1 MEPFRMEIHRRIFE
15 EIRGVGNLSAT
26 DSMVTLQE
34 RMVNLIG
41 QLTMPVSEVALVLQH
56 HIQGLLGSLSE
67 YASKTGA
74 AISERVSQPW
84 PIEQTAEI
92 NQSPVAFDVEK
103 VLKIVDQ
110 DRMDILSTLIRVTL
124 VETEMDLIEGI
135 LALRAWEQLVRQQL
149 SEATGPGQLFSPLE
163 LPEEW

>member
-1 MEPFRMEIHRRIFE
+1 M
-15 EIRGVGNLSAT
+15 SAT

-56 HIQGLLGSLSE
+56 HIQGLLGSLNE
-67 YASKTGA
+67 YAQKTGA
-74 AISERVSQPW
+74 SISDRVRQPW
-84 PIEQTAEI
+84 PIESQTQISE
-92 NQSPVAFDVEK
+92 NLVTFDVEK
-103 VLKIVDQ
+103 VLNIVDQ

-124 VETEMDLIEGI
+124 VETEMDLVEAI

-149 SEATGPGQLFSPLE
+149 AEATGPGQLFSPLVF
-163 LPEEW
+163 PEEW

>member
-1 MEPFRMEIHRRIFE
+1 MVFPRKS
-15 EIRGVGNLSAT
+15 RGWPMSAT

-56 HIQGLLGSLSE
+56 HIQGLLGSLNE
-67 YASKTGA
+67 YAQKTGA
-74 AISERVSQPW
+74 SISDRVRQPW
-84 PIEQTAEI
+84 PIESQTQIGE
-92 NQSPVAFDVEK
+92 NLVTFDVEK

-124 VETEMDLIEGI
+124 VETEMDLVEGI
-135 LALRAWEQLVRQQL
+135 LALRSWEQLVRQQL
-149 SEATGPGQLFSPLE
+149 ADATGPGQLFSPIE

>member
-1 MEPFRMEIHRRIFE
+1 M
-15 EIRGVGNLSAT
+15 SAT

-56 HIQGLLGSLSE
+56 HIQGLLGSLNE
-67 YASKTGA
+67 YAQKTGA
-74 AISERVSQPW
+74 SISDRVRQPW
-84 PIEQTAEI
+84 PIQSQTQTSENMI
-92 NQSPVAFDVEK
+92 SFDAEK

-124 VETEMDLIEGI
+124 VETEMDLVEGI

-149 SEATGPGQLFSPLE
+149 AEATGPGQLFSPLE
-163 LPEEW
+163 FPEEW

>member
-1 MEPFRMEIHRRIFE
+1 M
-15 EIRGVGNLSAT
+15 SAT

-41 QLTMPVSEVALVLQH
+41 QLTIPVSEVALVLQH
-56 HIQGLLGSLSE
+56 HIQGLLGSLNE
-67 YASKTGA
+67 YAEKTGA
-74 AISERVSQPW
+74 TISERVSHPW
-84 PIEQTAEI
+84 PIEERESGTNPI
-92 NQSPVAFDVEK
+92 TFDVEK

-124 VETEMDLIEGI
+124 VETSMDLVEGI

-149 SEATGPGQLFSPLE
+149 ADAEGPGQLFSPLE

>member
-1 MEPFRMEIHRRIFE
+1 M
-15 EIRGVGNLSAT
+15 SAT
-26 DSMVTLQE
+26 DSMVLLQE

-56 HIQGLLGSLSE
+56 HIQGLLGSLNE

-74 AISERVSQPW
+74 VINERVSKPW
-84 PIEQTAEI
+84 PIEESDGIEQNI
-92 NQSPVAFDVEK
+92 VAFDVEK

-124 VETEMDLIEGI
+124 VETEMDLLEGI

-149 SEATGPGQLFSPLE
+149 SDASGPGQLFSPLE

>member
-1 MEPFRMEIHRRIFE
+1 M
-15 EIRGVGNLSAT
+15 SAT

-34 RMVNLIG
+34 RMVSLIG

-56 HIQGLLGSLSE
+56 HIQGLLKTLNE
-67 YASKTGA
+67 FAEKTGA
-74 AISERVSQPW
+74 AINERVAHPW
-84 PIEQTAEI
+84 PITSSQESETSEPI
-92 NQSPVAFDVEK
+92 FDVEK

-124 VETEMDLIEGI
+124 VETEMDLVDGI

-163 LPEEW
+163 LPEKW

>member
-1 MEPFRMEIHRRIFE
+1 M
-15 EIRGVGNLSAT
+15 SAT

-41 QLTMPVSEVALVLQH
+41 QLTMPVAEVALVLQH
-56 HIQGLLGSLSE
+56 HIQGLLGSLNE
-67 YASKTGA
+67 YVEKTGA
-74 AISERVSQPW
+74 SISEQVAQPW
-84 PIEQTAEI
+84 PIEENNVDQEPI
-92 NQSPVAFDVEK
+92 SFDVEK

-124 VETEMDLIEGI
+124 VETEMDLVEGI
-135 LALRAWEQLVRQQL
+135 LALRSWEQLVRQQL
-149 SEATGPGQLFSPLE
+149 ADATGPGQLFSPIE

>member
-1 MEPFRMEIHRRIFE
+1 M
-15 EIRGVGNLSAT
+15 SAT

-41 QLTMPVSEVALVLQH
+41 QLTMPVAEVALVLQH
-56 HIQGLLGSLSE
+56 HIRGLLGSLNE
-67 YASKTGA
+67 YVEKTGVS
-74 AISERVSQPW
+74 ISERVAQPW
-84 PIEQTAEI
+84 PIEEKELDANPI
-92 NQSPVAFDVEK
+92 SFDVEK

-124 VETEMDLIEGI
+124 VETEMDLVEGI

-149 SEATGPGQLFSPLE
+149 ADATGPGQLFSPIE
-163 LPEEW
+163 LPDEW

>member
-1 MEPFRMEIHRRIFE
+1 M
-15 EIRGVGNLSAT
+15 SAT

-56 HIQGLLGSLSE
+56 HIQGLLGSLND
-67 YASKTGA
+67 YVSKTDA
-74 AISERVSQPW
+74 TISDRVAHPW
-84 PIEQTAEI
+84 PIESMAEI
-92 NQSPVAFDVEK
+92 NESSVSFDVEK

-110 DRMDILSTLIRVTL
+110 DRMYILSTLIRVTL
-124 VETEMDLIEGI
+124 VEMEMDLVEAI

-149 SEATGPGQLFSPLE
+149 AEATGPGQLFSPLE
-163 LPEEW
+163 LPDEW

>member
-1 MEPFRMEIHRRIFE
+1 M
-15 EIRGVGNLSAT
+15 SAT

-41 QLTMPVSEVALVLQH
+41 QLTMPVAEVALVLQH
-56 HIQGLLGSLSE
+56 HIQGLLGSLNE
-67 YASKTGA
+67 YAQKTGA
-74 AISERVSQPW
+74 SISDRVRQPW
-84 PIEQTAEI
+84 PIESQTETSENMI
-92 NQSPVAFDVEK
+92 SFDVEK

-149 SEATGPGQLFSPLE
+149 AEATGPGQLFSPLE
-163 LPEEW
+163 FPEEW

>member
-1 MEPFRMEIHRRIFE
+1 
-15 EIRGVGNLSAT
+15 
-26 DSMVTLQE
+26 MVTLQE

-56 HIQGLLGSLSE
+56 HIQGLLGSLND
-67 YASKTGA
+67 YVSKTDA
-74 AISERVSQPW
+74 TISDRVAHPW
-84 PIEQTAEI
+84 PIESMAEI
-92 NQSPVAFDVEK
+92 NESSVSFDVEK

-124 VETEMDLIEGI
+124 VETDMDLVEAI

-149 SEATGPGQLFSPLE
+149 AEATGPGQLFSPLE
-163 LPEEW
+163 FPDEW

>member
-1 MEPFRMEIHRRIFE
+1 M
-15 EIRGVGNLSAT
+15 SAT

-41 QLTMPVSEVALVLQH
+41 QLTMPVAEVALVLQH
-56 HIQGLLGSLSE
+56 HIQGLLGSLNE
-67 YASKTGA
+67 YAQKTGA
-74 AISERVSQPW
+74 SISDRVRQPW
-84 PIEQTAEI
+84 PIESQTETSE
-92 NQSPVAFDVEK
+92 NMMSFDVEK

-124 VETEMDLIEGI
+124 VETEMDLVEGI

-149 SEATGPGQLFSPLE
+149 AEATGPGQLFSPLE
-163 LPEEW
+163 FPEEW

>member
-1 MEPFRMEIHRRIFE
+1 M
-15 EIRGVGNLSAT
+15 SAT

-41 QLTMPVSEVALVLQH
+41 QLTMPVAEVALVLQH
-56 HIQGLLGSLSE
+56 HIQGLLGSLNE
-67 YASKTGA
+67 FVEKTGA
-74 AISERVSQPW
+74 TINERVAQPW
-84 PIEQTAEI
+84 PIEDNDVDHNPI
-92 NQSPVAFDVEK
+92 SFDVEK

-124 VETEMDLIEGI
+124 VETEMDLVEGI
-135 LALRAWEQLVRQQL
+135 LALRSWEQLVRQQL
-149 SEATGPGQLFSPLE
+149 ADATGPGQLFSPIE

>member
-1 MEPFRMEIHRRIFE
+1 MEPFRMEIHRRILE

-56 HIQGLLGSLSE
+56 HIQGLLGSLNE

-84 PIEQTAEI
+84 PIKSTGEI
-92 NQSPVAFDVEK
+92 NQSPVVFDVEK

-124 VETEMDLIEGI
+124 VEVEMDLVEAI
-135 LALRAWEQLVRQQL
+135 LALRSWEQLVRQQL
-149 SEATGPGQLFSPLE
+149 AEAKGPGQLFSPLE
-163 LPEEW
+163 LPDAW

>member
-1 MEPFRMEIHRRIFE
+1 M
-15 EIRGVGNLSAT
+15 SAT

-56 HIQGLLGSLSE
+56 HIQGLLGSLNE
-67 YASKTGA
+67 YAQKTGA
-74 AISERVSQPW
+74 SISDRVRQPW
-84 PIEQTAEI
+84 PIESQTQTSENMI
-92 NQSPVAFDVEK
+92 SFDVDK

-124 VETEMDLIEGI
+124 VETEMDLVEGI

-149 SEATGPGQLFSPLE
+149 AEATGPGQLFSPLE
-163 LPEEW
+163 FPEEW

>member
-1 MEPFRMEIHRRIFE
+1 M
-15 EIRGVGNLSAT
+15 SAT

-41 QLTMPVSEVALVLQH
+41 QLTMPVAEVALVLQH
-56 HIQGLLGSLSE
+56 HIQGLLGSLNE
-67 YASKTGA
+67 YVEKTGA
-74 AISERVSQPW
+74 SISEQVAQPW
-84 PIEQTAEI
+84 PIEKNNVDRNPI
-92 NQSPVAFDVEK
+92 SFDVEK

-124 VETEMDLIEGI
+124 VETEMDLVEGI
-135 LALRAWEQLVRQQL
+135 LALRSWEQLVRQQL
-149 SEATGPGQLFSPLE
+149 ADATGPGQLFSPIE

>member
-1 MEPFRMEIHRRIFE
+1 
-15 EIRGVGNLSAT
+15 
-26 DSMVTLQE
+26 MVTLQE

-41 QLTMPVSEVALVLQH
+41 QLTMPVAEVALVLQH
-56 HIQGLLGSLSE
+56 HIQGLLGSLNE
-67 YASKTGA
+67 YVEKTGA
-74 AISERVSQPW
+74 SINERVAQPW
-84 PIEQTAEI
+84 PIEVNNVDPNPI
-92 NQSPVAFDVEK
+92 SFDVEK

-135 LALRAWEQLVRQQL
+135 LALRSWEQLVRQQL
-149 SEATGPGQLFSPLE
+149 ADATGPGQLFSPIE

>member
-1 MEPFRMEIHRRIFE
+1 M
-15 EIRGVGNLSAT
+15 SAT

-41 QLTMPVSEVALVLQH
+41 QLTMPVAEVALVLQH
-56 HIQGLLGSLSE
+56 HIQGLLGSLNE
-67 YASKTGA
+67 YMEKTGA
-74 AISERVSQPW
+74 SINERVAQPW
-84 PIEQTAEI
+84 PIEENNVDHNPI
-92 NQSPVAFDVEK
+92 SFDVEK

-124 VETEMDLIEGI
+124 VETEMDLVEGI
-135 LALRAWEQLVRQQL
+135 LALRSWEQLVRQQL
-149 SEATGPGQLFSPLE
+149 ADATGPGQLFSPIE

>member
-1 MEPFRMEIHRRIFE
+1 
-15 EIRGVGNLSAT
+15 
-26 DSMVTLQE
+26 MVTLQE

-56 HIQGLLGSLSE
+56 HIQGLLGSLND
-67 YASKTGA
+67 YVSKTDA
-74 AISERVSQPW
+74 TISDRVAHPW
-84 PIEQTAEI
+84 PIESMAEI
-92 NQSPVAFDVEK
+92 NESSVSFDVEK

-124 VETEMDLIEGI
+124 VEMEMDLVEAI

-149 SEATGPGQLFSPLE
+149 AEATGPGQLFSPLE
-163 LPEEW
+163 LPDEW

>member
-1 MEPFRMEIHRRIFE
+1 M
-15 EIRGVGNLSAT
+15 SAT

-56 HIQGLLGSLSE
+56 HIQGLLGSLNE
-67 YASKTGA
+67 YASSTGA
-74 AISERVSQPW
+74 TISERVAQPW
-84 PIEQTAEI
+84 PIDQSRSTDE
-92 NQSPVAFDVEK
+92 NQSSFDVEK
-103 VLKIVDQ
+103 VLKIIDQ

-124 VETEMDLIEGI
+124 VETEMDLVEGI

-149 SEATGPGQLFSPLE
+149 AEATGPGQLFSPLE
-163 LPEEW
+163 LPDEW